1 LLYKG
6 DLARIVL
13 IFDRLINKFSFILSL
28 MKVNQFITK
37 IVVRVFFILVFAAMI
52 PFFTGDQTRLQH
64 IYFTF
69 PHKWQMI
76 FPIILILAFI
86 SLLITCS
93 VKKYKEPELNWLLI
107 LNTVILVVYGAA
119 IFIRVSHMV

>member
-1 LLYKG
+1 
-6 DLARIVL
+6 
-13 IFDRLINKFSFILSL
+13 

-37 IVVRVFFILVFAAMI
+37 IVVRIFFILVFAAMI

-69 PHKWQMI
+69 RHKWEMI
-76 FPIILILAFI
+76 FPAILILAFI
-86 SLLITCS
+86 GLLITCAI
-93 VKKYKEPELNWLLI
+93 KKYKEPELNWLLV
-107 LNTVILVVYGAA
+107 LNIVILVAYGVA